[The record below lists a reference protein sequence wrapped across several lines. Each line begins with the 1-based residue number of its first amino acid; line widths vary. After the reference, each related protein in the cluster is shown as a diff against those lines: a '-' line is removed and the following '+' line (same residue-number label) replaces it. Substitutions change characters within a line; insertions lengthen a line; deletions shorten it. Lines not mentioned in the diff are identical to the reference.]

1 MTSTV
6 WPFDH
11 SRVRSVVRKP
21 PRSWRIVLFTA
32 SLWMGGVLFL
42 YVGSEEAPSES
53 YVMLL
58 FGAGL
63 SRFGSALAARA
74 RQMK

>member
-1 MTSTV
+1 MTI
-6 WPFDH
+6 H
-11 SRVRSVVRKP
+11 SLAIRSFARSERRSEP